1 MQEMTI
7 EAIRVSLMNYNRVVI
22 LKEKDSDRFL
32 PIWIGAAEA
41 DAIALKQQGVSMAR
55 PMTHDLL
62 TNVINQL
69 GSSVQRIVVSRINND
84 TFFARI
90 DLTLNGENL
99 EIDSRPSD
107 AIALAVRTDA
117 PIFCED
123 EVLDQAGVLLDEDG
137 SIVDAG
143 GTDPAMRP
151 PVREEELQ
159 GMSAFRDFID
169 SLDLDDF
176 GEKQQ

>member
-1 MQEMTI
+1 MQEMII

-22 LKEKDSDRFL
+22 LKEKDSNRFL

-41 DAIALKQQGVSMAR
+41 DAITLKKQGVKVSR

-62 TNVINQL
+62 ANVIGEL
-69 GSSVQRIVVSRINND
+69 GSSVQRIVVSDISDD
-84 TFFARI
+84 TFIARI
-90 DLTLNGENL
+90 YLTRNGEDL
-99 EIDSRPSD
+99 QIDSRTSD

-123 EVLDQAGVLLDEDG
+123 EVLDQAGVVLDEDG

-143 GTDPAMRP
+143 GEPPAPRL
-151 PVREEELQ
+151 PVREEELE

-169 SLDLDDF
+169 GLDLDDF
-176 GEKQQ
+176 GES

>member
-22 LKEKDSDRFL
+22 LKEKDSNRFL

-41 DAIALKQQGVSMAR
+41 DAIALKQQGVNVAR

-62 TNVINQL
+62 ANVIGKL
-69 GSSVQRIVVSRINND
+69 GSDVQRIVVSDIEKD
-84 TFFARI
+84 TFISRI
-90 DLTLNGENL
+90 HLTLNGEEL
-99 EIDSRPSD
+99 EIDSRTSD

-137 SIVDAG
+137 SIVDARG
-143 GTDPAMRP
+143 EPAARP
-151 PVREEELQ
+151 AVLEEELE
-159 GMSAFRDFID
+159 GMSAFREFID
-169 SLDLDDF
+169 GLDLDDF
-176 GEKQQ
+176 GEK

>member
-1 MQEMTI
+1 MQEMII

-22 LKEKDSDRFL
+22 LKEKDSNRFL

-41 DAIALKQQGVSMAR
+41 DAITLKQQGVKVSR

-62 TNVINQL
+62 ANVIGEL
-69 GSSVQRIVVSRINND
+69 GSSVQRIVVSAISDD
-84 TFFARI
+84 TFIARI
-90 DLTLNGENL
+90 YLTRNGEDL
-99 EIDSRPSD
+99 QIDSRTSD

-123 EVLDQAGVLLDEDG
+123 EVLDQAGVVLDEDG

-143 GTDPAMRP
+143 GEPPARRP
-151 PVREEELQ
+151 PVREEELE

-169 SLDLDDF
+169 GLDLDDF
-176 GEKQQ
+176 GES

>member
-22 LKEKDSDRFL
+22 LKEKDSNRFL
-32 PIWIGAAEA
+32 PIWIGSAEA
-41 DAIALKQQGVSMAR
+41 DAIAIKQQGVNVAR

-62 TNVINQL
+62 TNVIGEL
-69 GSSVQRIVVSRINND
+69 GSSVQRIVVSEINND

-90 DLTLNGENL
+90 HLTLDGEDL

-107 AIALAVRTDA
+107 AIALAVRSDA

-123 EVLDQAGVLLDEDG
+123 EVLERAGVLLDEGG

-143 GTDPAMRP
+143 GEPAARP
-151 PVREEELQ
+151 PVREEELE

-169 SLDLDDF
+169 GLDLDDF
-176 GEKQQ
+176 GEN

>member
-1 MQEMTI
+1 MQEMII

-22 LKEKDSDRFL
+22 LKEKDSNRFL

-41 DAIALKQQGVSMAR
+41 DAITLKQQGVKVSR

-62 TNVINQL
+62 ANVIGEL
-69 GSSVQRIVVSRINND
+69 GSSVQRIVVSAISDD
-84 TFFARI
+84 TFIARI
-90 DLTLNGENL
+90 YLTRNGEDL
-99 EIDSRPSD
+99 QIDSRTSD

-123 EVLDQAGVLLDEDG
+123 EVLDQAGVVLDEDG

-143 GTDPAMRP
+143 GESPARRL
-151 PVREEELQ
+151 PVREEELE

-169 SLDLDDF
+169 GLDLDDF
-176 GEKQQ
+176 GES

>member
-1 MQEMTI
+1 MQEMII

-22 LKEKDSDRFL
+22 LKEKDSNRFL

-41 DAIALKQQGVSMAR
+41 DAITLKQQGVKVSR

-62 TNVINQL
+62 ANVIGEL
-69 GSSVQRIVVSRINND
+69 GSSVQRIVVSAISDD
-84 TFFARI
+84 TFIARI
-90 DLTLNGENL
+90 YLTRNGEDL
-99 EIDSRPSD
+99 QIDSRTSD

-123 EVLDQAGVLLDEDG
+123 EVLDQAGVVLDEDG

-143 GTDPAMRP
+143 GEPPARRL
-151 PVREEELQ
+151 PVREEELE

-169 SLDLDDF
+169 GLDLDDF
-176 GEKQQ
+176 GES

>member
-22 LKEKDSDRFL
+22 LKQKDSNRFL

-41 DAIALKQQGVSMAR
+41 DAIALKQQGVNVAR

-62 TNVINQL
+62 ANVIGEL
-69 GSSVQRIVVSRINND
+69 GSNVQRIVVSDIEKD
-84 TFFARI
+84 TFISRI
-90 DLTLNGENL
+90 HLTLNGEEL
-99 EIDSRPSD
+99 EIDSRTSD

-143 GTDPAMRP
+143 GEPAARP
-151 PVREEELQ
+151 AVREEELE

-169 SLDLDDF
+169 GLDLDDF
-176 GEKQQ
+176 GEK

>member
-22 LKEKDSDRFL
+22 LKEKDSNRFL

-41 DAIALKQQGVSMAR
+41 DAIALKQQGVSVAR

-62 TNVINQL
+62 ANVIGEL
-69 GSSVQRIVVSRINND
+69 GSGVQRIVVSDIEKD
-84 TFFARI
+84 TFISRI
-90 DLTLNGENL
+90 HLTLNGEDL
-99 EIDSRPSD
+99 EIDSRTSD

-137 SIVDAG
+137 SIVGASG
-143 GTDPAMRP
+143 EPSARP
-151 PVREEELQ
+151 PVREEELE

-169 SLDLDDF
+169 GLDLDDF
-176 GEKQQ
+176 GEK

>member
-1 MQEMTI
+1 MQEMII

-22 LKEKDSDRFL
+22 LKEKDSNRFL

-41 DAIALKQQGVSMAR
+41 DAITLKQQGVKVSR

-62 TNVINQL
+62 ANVIGEL
-69 GSSVQRIVVSRINND
+69 GSSVQRIVVSAISDD
-84 TFFARI
+84 TFIARI
-90 DLTLNGENL
+90 YLTRNGEDL
-99 EIDSRPSD
+99 QIDSRTSD

-123 EVLDQAGVLLDEDG
+123 EVLDRAGVVLDEDG

-143 GTDPAMRP
+143 GEPPARRP
-151 PVREEELQ
+151 PVREEELE

-169 SLDLDDF
+169 GLDLDDF
-176 GEKQQ
+176 GES